1 MSVAVCAGP
10 LDFESAEKCTIK
22 CFPTY
27 IMHKK
32 IKSAVQYPDL
42 NAFDTKIRH
51 KFNFA
56 CECGNCQFKTTLKN
70 IWVISCDDTRSYI
83 VHPDAVPEFEEF
95 VKHGS
100 TTTAARQMD
109 ALIKNLGEL
118 VEDLRYN
125 PIVGGF
131 SAKKAKKQFEE
142 RINTL

>member
-10 LDFESAEKCTIK
+10 LLLDEVKCVIR

-27 IMHKK
+27 IMRDK
-32 IKSAVQYPDL
+32 IKFIVQYPDL
-42 NAFDTKIRH
+42 NTYETVIRGR
-51 KFNFA
+51 KFNFV
-56 CECGNCQFKTTLKN
+56 CSCGKCQYQFTLKK
-70 IWVISCDDTRSYI
+70 IWVISCDDKSQYI
-83 VHPDAVPEFEEF
+83 VHPDDVPEFEEF
-95 VKHGS
+95 VKHGPRGTS
-100 TTTAARQMD
+100 QMD

-125 PIVGGF
+125 PNVGGV